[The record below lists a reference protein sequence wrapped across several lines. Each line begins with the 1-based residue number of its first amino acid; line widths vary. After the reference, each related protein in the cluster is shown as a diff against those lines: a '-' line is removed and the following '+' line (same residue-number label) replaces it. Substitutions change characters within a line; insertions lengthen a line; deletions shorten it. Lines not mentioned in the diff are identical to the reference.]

1 MFNNNPFEGAFG
13 LDIGDLS
20 LKLVQLSP
28 PSIFDRDHR
37 YKIAH
42 IATITL
48 PPGYI
53 VNGEIQQPEMVR
65 HKLLQL
71 LGRDG
76 HGKKIK
82 SPWVVADLPE
92 PKTFLTSIEI
102 DMPPEQITKDDIE
115 YQCQKHLPFDISE
128 AYLDWQIIQP
138 LEKSR
143 LTRVLI
149 GATQKTIAD
158 SYTYLLESVGLQPI
172 ALEVESLAIAR
183 SLMNDEGAS
192 GAILD
197 IGATRSSIIIYD
209 AGGVRFSTTI
219 NFSGEIINMSLIQQ
233 LKITYDEAE
242 DIKIKNGLNYTKEI
256 PSYLKIVDELV
267 DNLILEIKKT
277 ISYYQDHY
285 PHATPIEH
293 IELCGGMAQMQ
304 NILPTLAR
312 RLKIKFTMGNGWKN
326 IKTEKFTDEQKKF
339 HEHTMV
345 SATGLALRAVINPY
359 NE

>member
-28 PSIFDRDHR
+28 ASTFSRDQR
-37 YKIAH
+37 YTIEQMT
-42 IATITL
+42 TITL

-71 LGRDG
+71 LGKDG
-76 HGKKIK
+76 HGKRID

-102 DMPPEQITKDDIE
+102 DMPPEQITQEDVE
-115 YQCQKHLPFDISE
+115 YQCQKHIPFDLAE
-128 AYLDWQIIQP
+128 AYLDWQIVP
-138 LEKSR
+138 SLEKTR

-183 SLMNDEGAS
+183 SLMSEENTA

-197 IGATRSSIIIYD
+197 IGATRSSVIIYD

-219 NFSGEIINMSLIQQ
+219 NFSGEIINMALIQR

-242 DIKIKNGLNYTKEI
+242 DLKIKNGLNYTKEK
-256 PSYLKIVDELV
+256 PDYLKIIDELIDDLV
-267 DNLILEIKKT
+267 IEIKKT
-277 ISYYQDHY
+277 IVYYQDHY
-285 PHATPIEH
+285 PQTTPIEQ
-293 IELCGGMAQMQ
+293 IELCGGMALMQ
-304 NILPTLAR
+304 NLLPTLAR
-312 RLKIKFTMGNGWKN
+312 RLKIKFKLGSAWRK
-326 IKTEKFTDEQKKF
+326 IKTKQLTDNQKN
-339 HEHTMV
+339 HELTMA
-345 SATGLALRAVINPY
+345 SATGLALRAIINPY
-359 NE
+359 ND